1 MNASDG
7 GGDKWPETGQL
18 PRNTCP
24 YGDIMKP
31 FLRNSLLA
39 VAIAVLA
46 LWWFKPGFIELD
58 IRVID
63 HQGGVAFWSEKQYSK
78 LVYSDERGELYL
90 YRQIAR
96 AYPERQGW
104 NTIDDVFAF
113 FDEALRRH
121 GWTPGG
127 EIAGISTSPE
137 SRLLP
142 QASLRTY
149 IKTED
154 SKSEPRLHLA
164 VWPIGGAVEG
174 FHIVFTTVNPSLLK
188 RFVAGF
194 D

>member
-1 MNASDG
+1 
-7 GGDKWPETGQL
+7 
-18 PRNTCP
+18 
-24 YGDIMKP
+24 MKP
-31 FLRNSLLA
+31 FLRNGLLA
-39 VAIAVLA
+39 AAIAVSA
-46 LWWFKPGFIELD
+46 FWWFKPGYIELD
-58 IRVID
+58 VPVIN
-63 HQGGVAFWSEKQYSK
+63 HEGGGPFWSEKQYSK
-78 LVYSDERGELYL
+78 LAYSDEQGELYL
-90 YRQIAR
+90 FRQIGR

-104 NTIDDVFAF
+104 NSIGDVFAF
-113 FDEALRRH
+113 FDEALSRH

-127 EIAGISTSPE
+127 EIVGISTSPE

-142 QASLRTY
+142 QSSLRTY

-164 VWPIGGAVEG
+164 VWPTGGVVEG